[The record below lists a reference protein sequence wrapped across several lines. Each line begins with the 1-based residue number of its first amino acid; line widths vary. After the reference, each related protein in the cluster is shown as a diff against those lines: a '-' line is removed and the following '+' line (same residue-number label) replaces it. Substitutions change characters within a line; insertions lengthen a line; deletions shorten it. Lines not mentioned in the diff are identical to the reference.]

1 MTSKATKISCLKIK
15 VIHLFRY
22 FFLKFSLGDGSTTLT
37 KYTFQIRKLDRYK
50 FNANSYANSIEQLR
64 LFIIECFK
72 RSFDYSDDYLSVKDQ
87 MKIVNQNLSYLQSI
101 HQKIYIANQSMLK
114 LGKEFSKYFLRFR
127 IKFTRFFLVKSF
139 KTKKEKFDKLIVKQN
154 NTKGSLKR
162 GNFTYHHNSF
172 FFNLLLD
179 LSVDFTSPAKLLC
192 TSKQERK
199 SCLPV
204 LSYDKISKDEFIS
217 SKFENLILKLD

>member
-139 KTKKEKFDKLIVKQN
+139 KTKKEKCPINDVSNIRKIAIFILASYCIICLQV
-154 NTKGSLKR
+154 SC
-162 GNFTYHHNSF
+162 FFFSF
-172 FFNLLLD
+172 FLFYFSSN
-179 LSVDFTSPAKLLC
+179 
-192 TSKQERK
+192 
-199 SCLPV
+199 
-204 LSYDKISKDEFIS
+204 EF
-217 SKFENLILKLD
+217 